1 MMVILFLFASGTAFS
16 VHCSD
21 KLQVIEVDYC
31 VAIDLLVPEHM
42 DIQAAC
48 TCLDFHD
55 HRSHSNLSRPYAA
68 VRNSAATLSHGT
80 SACRC
85 DRRPT
90 RMTWN
95 LHASPSTPSA
105 SPASFSARTLQPLS
119 RRSHHSTLFAALR
132 YSPLQMLPQ
141 S

>member
-1 MMVILFLFASGTAFS
+1 MIVILFLFASSTAFS

-55 HRSHSNLSRPYAA
+55 HRSHSNLS
-68 VRNSAATLSHGT
+68 SL
-80 SACRC
+80 CRC
-85 DRRPT
+85 AQLSSHIKPRHIG
-90 RMTWN
+90 
-95 LHASPSTPSA
+95 L
-105 SPASFSARTLQPLS
+105 PL
-119 RRSHHSTLFAALR
+119 
-132 YSPLQMLPQ
+132 
-141 S
+141 